1 MQADLQRYR
10 PREYDSEDGP
20 WDPISG
26 GASALLGTLGSL
38 MMGFADFP
46 VEILR
51 ALKVKPSKNR
61 GDSEGS
67 RLRLQLSL
75 KTGKNAD
82 PVFLEL
88 QSHQLERDQSPA
100 IPQNYHSIPRQQ
112 GWGTAK
118 T

>member
-1 MQADLQRYR
+1 MRYR

-51 ALKVKPSKNR
+51 ALRIKPSSTNVE
-61 GDSEGS
+61 SEGS
-67 RLRLQLSL
+67 CYCSDFLFKIVMRTL
-75 KTGKNAD
+75 TG
-82 PVFLEL
+82 
-88 QSHQLERDQSPA
+88 
-100 IPQNYHSIPRQQ
+100 
-112 GWGTAK
+112 
-118 T
+118 

>member
-1 MQADLQRYR
+1 MTLPGKVYRLTSTRYR

-51 ALKVKPSKNR
+51 ALKIKPSEDNPVSD
-61 GDSEGS
+61 GSCQCPGNYFPTSE
-67 RLRLQLSL
+67 
-75 KTGKNAD
+75 
-82 PVFLEL
+82 EC
-88 QSHQLERDQSPA
+88 
-100 IPQNYHSIPRQQ
+100 
-112 GWGTAK
+112 
-118 T
+118 